1 LIPIESN
8 NQFQSNLIPKK
19 MSCKFLIPIESKNQI
34 DLGKH
39 NSYQYRY
46 QFKMK
51 HDTNIE
57 NVSIYQNKVFF
68 IIKNGSKISIENK
81 ID

>member
-1 LIPIESN
+1 M
-8 NQFQSNLIPKK
+8 KV
-19 MSCKFLIPIESKNQI
+19 KNQI
-34 DLGKH
+34 VLGKH

-57 NVSIYQNKVFF
+57 NISIYQNKVFF
-68 IIKNGSKISIENK
+68 IIKSESITPIENK
-81 ID
+81 IDWKAKHEFSPPLWNTNKNDA